1 MKQIWKQREAAKQED
16 LKAIEGMISTNLE
29 EINET
34 VVEFLDEVTDGEM
47 MLTDLTRLRAIRNE
61 LFDVKDGIEEDLEA
75 LDKLLN
81 PKE

>member
-1 MKQIWKQREAAKQED
+1 MKQIWEQRKAAKQKD

-34 VVEFLDEVTDGEM
+34 VEDFLDEVTDGEM
-47 MLTDLTRLRAIRNE
+47 MLTDLTRLRAIHNE
-61 LFDVKDGIEEDLEA
+61 LFGVKDGIEEDLEA

-81 PKE
+81 SEE

>member
-1 MKQIWKQREAAKQED
+1 MKQIWKQRKAAKQKD

-61 LFDVKDGIEEDLEA
+61 LFGVKDGIEEDLEA

-81 PKE
+81 PEE

>member
-1 MKQIWKQREAAKQED
+1 MKQIWKQRKAAKQED
-16 LKAIEGMISTNLE
+16 LEAIEGMISTNLE

-47 MLTDLTRLRAIRNE
+47 VLTDLTRLRAIRNE
-61 LFDVKDGIEEDLEA
+61 LFGVKDGIEEDLEA

>member
-1 MKQIWKQREAAKQED
+1 MKQIWKQRKAAKQED

-29 EINET
+29 EIDET
-34 VVEFLDEVTDGEM
+34 VVEFLDEVTGGEM

-61 LFDVKDGIEEDLEA
+61 LFGVKDGIEEDLEA

-81 PKE
+81 PEE